1 MTTVAYLAVSPEGRT
16 DRHCVLLG
24 EDVGRRACAG

>member
-16 DRHCVLLG
+16 DRHCSMLS
-24 EDVGRRACAG
+24 EDTVPGCGV

>member
-24 EDVGRRACAG
+24 EESVRACGA